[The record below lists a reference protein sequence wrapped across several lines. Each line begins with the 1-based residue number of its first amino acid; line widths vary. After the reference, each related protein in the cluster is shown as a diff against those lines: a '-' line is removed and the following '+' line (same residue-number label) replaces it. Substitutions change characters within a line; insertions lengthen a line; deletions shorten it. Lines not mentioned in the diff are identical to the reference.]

1 MKQIWIICLLAV
13 CGCNTVKEDSLVNED
28 YDKLFPPKEI
38 EKPEN
43 RKGELLVQLCDPEQ
57 ALESYQYPGAE
68 TPDDADQ
75 YKITLTCAFQEKS
88 WDGEPVVDI
97 SSQYKVKYIN
107 EKKEL
112 VTITCGKKG
121 VNNDKEGVGSSTPG
135 VMYNGEKLEISF
147 SVHSGF
153 PLYLSVSG
161 QGPRSSNIKASVK
174 AVSTDGLIE
183 IPSLE
188 TEQYQNEEGINPLRY
203 TYCEFLILP

>member
-1 MKQIWIICLLAV
+1 MKHIWIICLLIV
-13 CGCNTVKEDSLVNED
+13 CSCNTVKEDSIINED
-28 YDKLFPPKEI
+28 YEKLFPPKEI

-43 RKGELLVQLCDPEQ
+43 KRGEMPVQPCDPEQ
-57 ALESYQYPGAE
+57 ALENYQYPGTEA
-68 TPDDADQ
+68 PDDAEQ
-75 YKITLTCAFQEKS
+75 YKITLTCAFQEKD
-88 WDGEPVVDI
+88 WTGAPVVDI
-97 SSQYKVKYIN
+97 SSRYKVKYIN

-121 VNNDKEGVGSSTPG
+121 TGGSIPN

-147 SVHSGF
+147 NVYSGF

-161 QGPRSSNIKASVK
+161 QGPRSSNIKASAK

-188 TEQYQNEEGINPLRY
+188 TEQYQNEEGINGLRY
-203 TYCEFLILP
+203 PYCEFLILP